1 MQSKQIGKHLNRKY
15 SKRHKLFH
23 GFILSK
29 VIETQHPNSTIS
41 VHTSEYLIFFRIWLH
56 FHHQALVMELQSFKK
71 VNYVHSINQMRLFWL
86 LNVECFSIIFLK
98 YISFHFTFSNQNK
111 RIWLTECTYFTYL
124 KIAALYHMPGDEN
137 ATKCEKNVKYSF
149 LFLKLLND
157 LHLISALLII
167 TQTSAR

>member
-111 RIWLTECTYFTYL
+111 RIWLIEWHILYILEKVQLCNQSL
-124 KIAALYHMPGDEN
+124 VIKMALN
-137 ATKCEKNVKYSF
+137 
-149 LFLKLLND
+149 LN
-157 LHLISALLII
+157 
-167 TQTSAR
+167 QMRKKTSSVRRCWLVIVTLSK